1 MVILNT
7 FWGEGEEFSVGNTM
21 GRSKTISV
29 LSMIYFTK
37 NILDVTM
44 LQQLGKLYSGP
55 VRHQWLNT
63 KSYGSDFKR
72 YLEATPKRNTA
83 IDDFNRVGQ
92 TLPDGRDF
100 RKNTPGFHVLF
111 KGYGSV

>member
-1 MVILNT
+1 MAILNT
-7 FWGEGEEFSVGNTM
+7 FVGEGEEFSVGNTM

-63 KSYGSDFKR
+63 KPCGSDFKR

-100 RKNTPGFHVLF
+100 RKNTPGFHVVF

>member
-7 FWGEGEEFSVGNTM
+7 FVGEGEEFSVGNTM

-63 KSYGSDFKR
+63 KPCGSDFKR

-83 IDDFNRVGQ
+83 MMTSTEWDRLCQMVEISE
-92 TLPDGRDF
+92 
-100 RKNTPGFHVLF
+100 KNTPGFHVVF